1 MSNDEG
7 VGVRVSGGI
16 RLGSLSN
23 LNIKLDETP
32 RPEYAYGT
40 KSCEVRMYK
49 HHTASFISWEFNSPN
64 RQCPRILAMI
74 VESPTTRESS
84 PISLPYHHESRP
96 CEEDGFEPREGS
108 DGSGEWMWER

>member
-40 KSCEVRMYK
+40 KSCEVRTYK
-49 HHTASFISWEFNSPN
+49 HHTASFIS
-64 RQCPRILAMI
+64 
-74 VESPTTRESS
+74 
-84 PISLPYHHESRP
+84 
-96 CEEDGFEPREGS
+96 
-108 DGSGEWMWER
+108 